1 MEDKLSWG
9 VAEGTV
15 DGVMATLIA
24 ALATRGWK
32 DVTRQGRLAAAR
44 FGSRLALR
52 FFGALMRPGQKRIP
66 MRLVFAVN
74 ESADGV
80 IVDAMVKSDEG
91 WYLVRSASLERLYEL
106 AFADLLTALQSATTP
121 AVTDASH

>member
-24 ALATRGWK
+24 ELATRGWK
-32 DVTRQGRLAAAR
+32 DVTRQGRLAEAR

-52 FFGALMRPGQKRIP
+52 FFGAFMRPGQKRIP
-66 MRLVFAVN
+66 MRLVFSVN

-91 WYLVRSASLERLYEL
+91 WYPVGMLASLKRLYEL
-106 AFADLLTALQSATTP
+106 AFADLLTALQSATRS
-121 AVTDASH
+121 D